1 MRKPRFYLS
10 WQPALC
16 VSVAVLALAACG
28 GSSSGT
34 QGSTGA
40 NTDAAA
46 RVLRAESALPP
57 GQSGFVSLLGQAQG
71 LLSGSPAS
79 YGPHID
85 DQREMYW
92 SFRAKPAALGTRPGS
107 PASPKAGVEIYRDDF
122 GVPIIYA
129 NNTRDGWYGVGYAV
143 ATDRLFLL
151 DGVRRTAKGT
161 LAELTGCSAVPADI
175 QQRVLAYTEAEYQAM
190 FDRASDEAKA
200 SLVGYV
206 DGVNAHIAEV
216 RGNPSLL
223 PAEYGLLT
231 SLPEPITVS
240 DVLASGVYITRF
252 VAAEGGNE
260 MANVAL
266 LKSLSATL
274 GSTQAGKNAFLDF
287 TWLDDQKAVVSVP
300 AGGRQ
305 FSNHS
310 TPLAARDQVFD
321 QQATWAMSL
330 PDTLATGA
338 GTGASPAPAPCELPI
353 IAMATSA
360 SSALASAMPREVS
373 RPASTLR
380 RWGDRPST
388 WVSAS
393 PHRALADRGALQASV
408 ARPDSAV
415 LTRRV
420 QVAMNE
426 LRAYLHGGSH
436 AYAIAPSRTKSGGT
450 LMVAGPQL
458 GYAYPLL
465 LVEFEINIPG
475 MSARGASVPILPAV
489 GIGYSNYAAWGL
501 TTGYSKTIDSFIE
514 TLCSTAQ
521 QAKSECSV
529 DQYFHD
535 GQWKDM
541 SCRQETIKYRAA
553 SQGLPLL
560 PALLSSSAQACRTI
574 HGPLVARDP
583 AAGLGRS
590 VSYAIWL
597 RETETIEGIQA
608 WARAKSFAEFDAAMP
623 QVTWNENTVVA
634 TRDGHIAFYHPGLHA
649 KRHPSTDMRLPIKG
663 TGAFDFDGTLPF
675 SATPQVRDPAQGY
688 LANWNNKPALGWL
701 DGEGLGSTS
710 RPGGAGQRVTIIADL
725 LASRRDWAFTDLMAV
740 DEAVGTTDPR
750 AREFLP
756 LLQTYRASQAN
767 QLSASTRA
775 LIDTMLSWDRR
786 HYAKGLDINDEMA
799 RDTPGATVFDVW
811 INALRDSL
819 FAQLRDVPL
828 GEGSA
833 YDRFAGVGSHVFD
846 QSVMDN
852 VALRIL
858 APARS
863 SIATR
868 VSWANGRS
876 TEQIISASMQLASSR
891 LSQMCANGGELT
903 PTLLLQCRRVHPR
916 SQLCS
921 LSGVIGPGSSVVP
934 GSACVTM
941 PYQDRGSWVQ
951 RVGFE

>member
-1 MRKPRFYLS
+1 MYKPRLYLP
-10 WQPALC
+10 WQMALLAT
-16 VSVAVLALAACG
+16 VAALALASCG
-28 GSSSGT
+28 DGSSAPPAT
-34 QGSTGA
+34 PNVSTG
-40 NTDAAA
+40 DAAA

-57 GQSGFVSLLGQAQG
+57 GQSGYISVLGQAQG

-85 DQREMYW
+85 DQRELYW
-92 SFRAKPAALGTRPGS
+92 SFRAKPATLGTRPGS
-107 PASPKAGVEIYRDDF
+107 PKALKAGVQIYRDSF
-122 GVPIIYA
+122 GVPIIHA

-143 ATDRLFLL
+143 ASDRLFLL

-161 LAELTGCSAVPADI
+161 LAELTGCSAVPGDI
-175 QQRVLAYTEAEYQAM
+175 QQRVLTYTEAEYQAM
-190 FDRASDEAKA
+190 FESASSEAKA
-200 SLVGYV
+200 SVLGYV

-216 RGNPSLL
+216 RGNPTLL

-231 SLPEPITVS
+231 SLPEPITIS

-266 LKSLSATL
+266 LKSLSSAL

-287 TWLDDQKAVVSVP
+287 TWLDDKEAAVSVP
-300 AGGRQ
+300 AGGRT

-321 QQATWAMSL
+321 QQAAWAMGL
-330 PDTLATGA
+330 PDTLAAGM
-338 GTGASPAPAPCELPI
+338 GTGAAPAPIPCGLPI
-353 IAMATSA
+353 VGMATSA
-360 SSALASAMPREVS
+360 SSALASAIPREVS
-373 RPASTLR
+373 RPLATIR
-380 RWGDRPST
+380 RWGDRPSV
-388 WVSAS
+388 WMAASSVSK
-393 PHRALADRGALQASV
+393 DRGATYVPATRQS
-408 ARPDSAV
+408 SSM

-436 AYAIAPSRTKSGGT
+436 AYAIASSRSKSGGT

-489 GIGYSNYAAWGL
+489 GIGYSNHAAWGL

-521 QAKSECSV
+521 QAKNECST

-535 GQWKDM
+535 GQWKEM
-541 SCRQETIKYRAA
+541 SCRDEVMKYRAA
-553 SQGLPLL
+553 TQGVPLL
-560 PALLSSSAQACRTI
+560 PALLSSSVRICRTL
-574 HGPLVARDP
+574 HGPLVARDTV
-583 AAGLGRS
+583 AGLGRS
-590 VSYAIWL
+590 VSYAMWL
-597 RETETIEGIQA
+597 REIETIEGIQA
-608 WARAKSFAEFDAAMP
+608 WARAKSFTEFDAAMAK
-623 QVTWNENTVVA
+623 VTWNENTVVA

-663 TGAFDFDGTLPF
+663 TGAHDFDGTLPF

-725 LASRRDWAFTDLMAV
+725 LATRSDWAFDDLMAI

-756 LLQTYRASQAN
+756 LLQRYRISQAN
-767 QLSASTRA
+767 QLSVTARA
-775 LIDTMLSWDRR
+775 LLDTMLSWDRR
-786 HYAKGLDINDEMA
+786 HYAKDLDINDALA
-799 RDTPGATVFDVW
+799 RDTPGATVFDTW
-811 INALRDSL
+811 IGALRDTL
-819 FAQLRDVPL
+819 FAGLRDVPL
-828 GEGSA
+828 AEGSA
-833 YDRFAGVGSHVFD
+833 YDRFSGVGSHVFD

-858 APARS
+858 APERS
-863 SIATR
+863 SIPTR
-868 VSWANGRS
+868 SPWANGRS
-876 TEQIISASMQLASSR
+876 AEQIISESLQLAINR
-891 LSQMCANGGELT
+891 LSDMCASGGELT
-903 PTLLLQCRRVHPR
+903 PTLLMQCRRVHPR

-921 LSGVIGPGSSVVP
+921 LSGVIGPGSSTVP
-934 GSACVTM
+934 GTECVTM

-951 RVGFE
+951 RVGYE